1 MSQWRPNL
9 WLLMCS
15 TLWILGCNQPT
26 VAQVIPDNTLPG
38 GERSQVSG
46 NSNFQIDGGAK
57 RGGNLFH
64 SFQSFSI
71 PTGGSA
77 YFNNGADVQN
87 IFSRVTSGSISNVDG
102 VIKANGTANLFLL
115 NPNGI
120 VFGAGAS
127 LNIGGSFVGT
137 TANAIAFP
145 NREVFSSDV
154 TQPLPSQLLTINPN
168 ALLFNQLTPQPII
181 NRSNSNMGLQVPSKQ
196 NLLLIGGPI
205 QFDGGQSGGRAISSG
220 NYVELAAVGGLGTVG
235 LSTKSDDWQL
245 TIPDGVTRA
254 DVSLTNGSGIYV
266 QGASGSIRILAH
278 NIDISGGELRI
289 EIPSDS
295 RLPDSKTGDLDLN
308 ATGSITISD
317 FGSLDNWLFGQ
328 GTMGSIN
335 LTAGDRVSLDGS
347 EVQNI
352 LEDSGVGNVGN
363 INITT
368 GSLSLTGGT
377 VLYSETRGQGNVGS
391 VNINA
396 RDRISLV
403 SSAVVNDVFN
413 PLEPTNIGK
422 VGDINIT
429 TGSLSLSKAQLFAS
443 MWGQGSTGNVNI
455 NARDTVSLDDSG
467 VYNSLAESSIGQV
480 GDINITT
487 GSLSLSNGAY
497 LYSNT
502 YGQGNAGNVNINA
515 RDRVSLDG
523 QESYSFFITSSS
535 IFSQVGQGSVG
546 KGGDVTIATDSLF
559 LTNGGAVNTSNEGGI
574 GNAGRVTIQARDVQI
589 NGTSPTRI
597 NSRGERTN
605 YYRSGV
611 FTSTIAG
618 SVGSG
623 GDVSINTHSL
633 SVSNQGRIDTN
644 AQGQGKAGNIQIQAE
659 DTVSFDGGDAIS
671 TLSPSGV
678 GTGGDI
684 DITARSLSLLNGSQ
698 LAASTAGSGNAGNI
712 TVNAD
717 AVGLSSGGQLLTT
730 TFSSGRAGDIT
741 INSPD
746 LQLSGATSGLFA
758 DTTSAADAGNLT
770 IQPRG
775 NGQSVRVNLQ
785 DGAQISAS
793 TKASGQG
800 GKLTITAPES
810 ITLTGDGSIIAA
822 GTAGSGQGGDLN
834 LQTGT
839 LSIQNQ
845 AQVTVSS
852 LGTGSAGLLFVDA
865 DRIYLNNQG
874 SIRADT
880 TGGGGNIFL
889 RTPLLLLRN
898 GSSITTNATGENI
911 PGGDISIDA
920 KNGFIIAVPQ
930 ENSDISANSLD
941 FRGGNV
947 NINAQAIYGTQ
958 FRTFPT
964 SASDITATGVN
975 PQLNGSV
982 QINTPDVNPSSGLV
996 ELPANFVDRSGLIA
1010 QGCPASKGNTFTIT
1024 GRGGLPPLP
1033 TQALRTNQTATVNW
1047 VTLNPQE
1054 QKTTTVGENLHLSLG
1069 RKNRKLEVPQIS
1081 PTIVEATGW
1090 IINKS
1095 GKVQLT
1101 VSTPVANHTNTF
1113 TSAIASGGASLRDA
1127 TRTLIAACP
1136 NS

>member
-1 MSQWRPNL
+1 MSQWRLNL
-9 WLLMCS
+9 WLVICS
-15 TLWILGCNQPT
+15 MWILGCNRPT
-26 VAQVIPDNTLPG
+26 AAQVIPDNTLPA
-38 GERSQVSG
+38 GERTQVSG
-46 NSNFQIDGGAK
+46 NPNFQIDGGTR

-64 SFQSFSI
+64 SFQSFSV

-77 YFNNGADVQN
+77 YFNNAADVQN
-87 IFSRVTSGSISNVDG
+87 IFSRVTGRSISNIDG

-120 VFGAGAS
+120 VFSTGAS
-127 LNIGGSFVGT
+127 LNIGGSFVAT

-145 NREVFSSDV
+145 NGEVFSSNA

-168 ALLFNQLTPQPII
+168 AFFFNQVKPQPII
-181 NRSNSNMGLQVPSKQ
+181 YQSDMSLQVPSRQ

-205 QFDGGQSGGRAISSG
+205 QFDRGNYGGRAISSG
-220 NYVELAAVGGLGTVG
+220 SYVELASIGGLGTVD
-235 LSTKSDDWQL
+235 LSTKSEDWQL

-295 RLPDSKTGDLDLN
+295 RLADSKTGDLDLN
-308 ATGSITISD
+308 ATGSIAISD

-352 LEDSGVGNVGN
+352 LEDTGVGNVGN
-363 INITT
+363 INIIT
-368 GSLSLTGGT
+368 GSLSLTRGT
-377 VLYSETRGQGNVGS
+377 VLYSEMRGQGNVGS

-413 PLEPTNIGK
+413 PLKPTNIGK

-429 TGSLSLSKAQLFAS
+429 TGSLSLTKARLFAS

-455 NARDTVSLDDSG
+455 NVRDAVYLDDSG
-467 VYNSLAESSIGQV
+467 VYNSLVEGIGKV

-487 GSLSLSNGAY
+487 GSLSLSNGAQ

-502 YGQGNAGNVNINA
+502 YGQGNAGSVNINA

-535 IFSQVGQGSVG
+535 IFTQVGQGSVG
-546 KGGDVTIATDSLF
+546 KGGDVAIATDSLF

-574 GNAGRVTIQARDVQI
+574 GDAGRVTIQARDVQI

-597 NSRGERTN
+597 NSRGERTD

-611 FTSTIAG
+611 FTSTTAG

-623 GDVSINTHSL
+623 GDVSINTDSL

-644 AQGQGKAGNIQIQAE
+644 AQGQGKAGNIQIQAK

-712 TVNAD
+712 TVSAN

-730 TFSSGRAGDIT
+730 TSSSGRAGDIT
-741 INSPD
+741 INTPD

-758 DTTSAADAGNLT
+758 DTTSTADAGNLI

-775 NGQSVRVNLQ
+775 NAQSVRVNLQ
-785 DGAQISAS
+785 DGAQVSAS

-800 GKLTITAPES
+800 GTLTITAPES

-845 AQVTVSS
+845 AEVTVSS
-852 LGTGSAGLLFVDA
+852 SGTGSAGSLSVDA
-865 DRIYLNNQG
+865 NRIYLNNQG

-889 RTPLLLLRN
+889 HTPLLLLRN
-898 GSSITTNATGENI
+898 GSAITTNATGENI
-911 PGGDISIDA
+911 PGGDINIDA
-920 KNGFIIAVPQ
+920 ANGFIIAVPQ

-958 FRTFPT
+958 FRETPT
-964 SASDITATGVN
+964 SASDITATGVS

-982 QINTPDVNPSSGLV
+982 QVNTLDIDPNNGLV
-996 ELPANFVDRSGLIA
+996 ELPANFVDRSSLIA
-1010 QGCPASKGNTFTIT
+1010 QGCPASKDNSFTIT

-1033 TQALRTNQTATVNW
+1033 TQALHPNQTATVDW

-1054 QKTTTVGENLHLSLG
+1054 QKSTTVGENSHLSRSLG
-1069 RKNRKLEVPQIS
+1069 RKSPQLEVPQIS

-1090 IINKS
+1090 VMNRS

-1101 VSTPVANHTNTF
+1101 ASIPIANDTNTF
-1113 TSAIASGGASLRDA
+1113 ISAIASSGSSLRDA
-1127 TRTLIAACP
+1127 TRTPIAACP